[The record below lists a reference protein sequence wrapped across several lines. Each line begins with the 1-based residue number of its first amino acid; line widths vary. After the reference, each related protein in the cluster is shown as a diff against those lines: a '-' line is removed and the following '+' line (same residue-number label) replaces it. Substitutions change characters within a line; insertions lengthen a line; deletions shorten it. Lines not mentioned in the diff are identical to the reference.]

1 MRHQTKKNT
10 LSKAQDQRDALL
22 RSLATELF
30 THDEIKTTMSRAKAL
45 KPYAEGLI
53 TLAKKG
59 DLNSRRQAAKFIYD
73 KELEKFINPETG
85 EIFDEKSEDKKIVPV
100 TVLRKLFSVIGKKY
114 AGRNGGY
121 TRIYRL
127 PARRGDATDMAL
139 IQLV

>member
-30 THDEIKTTMSRAKAL
+30 THEEIKTTMSRAKAL
-45 KPYAEGLI
+45 RPYAEGLI

-85 EIFDEKSEDKKIVPV
+85 EIFDEKSDDKKVVPV
-100 TVLRKLFSVIGKKY
+100 TVLRKLFSVLGKK
-114 AGRNGGY
+114 
-121 TRIYRL
+121 
-127 PARRGDATDMAL
+127 
-139 IQLV
+139 